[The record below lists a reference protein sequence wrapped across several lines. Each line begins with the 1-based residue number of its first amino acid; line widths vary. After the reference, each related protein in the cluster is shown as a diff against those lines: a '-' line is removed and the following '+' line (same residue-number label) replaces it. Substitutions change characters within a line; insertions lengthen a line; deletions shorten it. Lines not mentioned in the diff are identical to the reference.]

1 MIEDQER
8 GIVYDPAEP
17 RVHEY
22 GTGTASEY
30 ATGAGKTQRQRAR
43 GESTVGLLSGLAH
56 DVTTLVK
63 QEAALVRAEVGEKVE
78 QAKAGVAETATGALV
93 AYSGFLFLLLAGV
106 LALNEWIEQGWL
118 AALIVGGVVLLV
130 GLILLARGRSN
141 LKTTNLVPER
151 TKEQLEED
159 ARMVRKELRPQPRPE
174 TRPGEPRDPRPVD
187 PRGQPRPEA
196 GGAL

>member
-22 GTGTASEY
+22 GSSTQSEY
-30 ATGAGKTQRQRAR
+30 ATGAGTKSRHRAR

-130 GLILLARGRSN
+130 GLILLARGRST
-141 LKTTNLVPER
+141 LKTTNIFPER
-151 TKEQLEED
+151 TKEQL
-159 ARMVRKELRPQPRPE
+159 
-174 TRPGEPRDPRPVD
+174 
-187 PRGQPRPEA
+187 
-196 GGAL
+196 